1 MYTEPNAPHHLPH
14 FHIYYAE
21 YAATF
26 MLMPPE
32 MLEGALPRT
41 QLRLVLAWA
50 ELHRSQIE
58 ENWRLVQA
66 GQPPKRIP
74 GI

>member
-1 MYTEPNAPHHLPH
+1 
-14 FHIYYAE
+14 
-21 YAATF
+21 
-26 MLMPPE
+26 MPPE
-32 MLEGALPRT
+32 TLEGALPRI

-50 ELHRSQIE
+50 ELYRIAIE